1 MLNFNRRDHPA
12 DTGEGGKPVLKPAV
26 YGPAGASPA
35 SGTVIS
41 PRGTPQHAAIP
52 PAPPAAP
59 ARDTATVAHAATPSA
74 TPAPA
79 AQTGTRAESRLSVG
93 VNIKLKSSEIS
104 DCDVLVIEGHVEA
117 TVLSKV
123 MEIAKPGTL
132 KGTAL
137 IDVAEVHGEFAGE
150 LTARQR
156 LIVHGTGR
164 VSGVIRYGQLI
175 VAEGGEV
182 SGDVKRLEGAEV
194 ETPAA
199 RGPGTPPRPDKEGD
213 RLPH

>member
-1 MLNFNRRDHPA
+1 
-12 DTGEGGKPVLKPAV
+12 V

-52 PAPPAAP
+52 PASPPAP
-59 ARDTATVAHAATPSA
+59 AREPSAAAHATTPVATA
-74 TPAPA
+74 APAPA
-79 AQTGTRAESRLSVG
+79 AAAQPGTHGESRLSVG
-93 VNIKLKSSEIS
+93 VNIKLKSSEIT

-117 TVLSKV
+117 TVLSKA

-137 IDVAEVHGEFAGE
+137 IDIAEVHGEFAGE

-182 SGDVKRLEGAEV
+182 SGDVKRLDDADV
-194 ETPAA
+194 QAPAA
-199 RGPGTPPRPDKEGD
+199 RTPGTPPRPDKESD
-213 RLPH
+213 RMPH